1 LSRRIIYIGKKPLHS
16 YIRAVLMAMQEGE
29 LEIDLVA
36 RGGNISRAVDVAEL
50 CKRKHGIIAQQLP
63 EFVEVSGIASN
74 SETVMSDEGHERMVS
89 VLTISLK
96 GKGDFPQSPE
106 P

>member
-1 LSRRIIYIGKKPLHS
+1 MTRRVVYIGKKPLHS

-36 RGGNISRAVDVAEL
+36 RGANISRAVDVAEL

-63 EFVEVSGIASN
+63 ELVEISGIVSD
-74 SETVMSDEGHERMVS
+74 SETVMSEEGHERMVS

-96 GKGDFPQSPE
+96 GEGEFPQSAE